1 MTLHDPNHGDGAH
14 QLVRARLVNLYRI
27 KDELW
32 ASRAN
37 KIKDLIGRR
46 KSKERKRGWG
56 AEGGER
62 RSLVQKGSAVSLT
75 RCKSAL
81 CGVGGRCVISH
92 D

>member
-37 KIKDLIGRR
+37 KIKGLIGRR
-46 KSKERKRGWG
+46 KSKERKGGWG
-56 AEGGER
+56 WGGWGRGEKVTSSER
-62 RSLVQKGSAVSLT
+62 ERGFFD
-75 RCKSAL
+75 AL
-81 CGVGGRCVISH
+81 
-92 D
+92 

>member
-37 KIKDLIGRR
+37 KIKGLIGRR
-46 KSKERKRGWG
+46 KSKERKRDVGVG
-56 AEGGER
+56 RGGGR
-62 RSLVQKGSAVSLT
+62 GRVQK
-75 RCKSAL
+75 
-81 CGVGGRCVISH
+81 VISSERERGFF
-92 D
+92 DAL